1 MENWTIDDMLGT
13 KLYDTDAADKSRAG
27 QGRAG
32 QGRAEENIL
41 SGIGWAPIH
50 IHIHTDTCTDWG
62 VTICFTLIV
71 PADFL

>member
-32 QGRAEENIL
+32 QGRAGQRKIYFL
-41 SGIGWAPIH
+41 GSDGHPYIYTYIQIHARIG
-50 IHIHTDTCTDWG
+50 
-62 VTICFTLIV
+62 V
-71 PADFL
+71 